1 LIYEDGTFYLAGV
14 ISWGSTF
21 PQADGYYYG
30 LYTGIRHFLDWFFTE
45 FFFLRPDLYGYKKI
59 GGSDSSFTDG
69 QMSVIS
75 NPEKFNLS
83 PMKLNWNFINALP
96 AGWHNLGTEH
106 EISSFDLFS
115 AVAVVWQFQ
124 NGFWKF
130 YSPDESKR
138 SILRTQYQEIT
149 QIESGTGI
157 WILK

>member
-1 LIYEDGTFYLAGV
+1 
-14 ISWGSTF
+14 
-21 PQADGYYYG
+21 
-30 LYTGIRHFLDWFFTE
+30 
-45 FFFLRPDLYGYKKI
+45 
-59 GGSDSSFTDG
+59 
-69 QMSVIS
+69 
-75 NPEKFNLS
+75 
-83 PMKLNWNFINALP
+83 MKLNWNFINALP